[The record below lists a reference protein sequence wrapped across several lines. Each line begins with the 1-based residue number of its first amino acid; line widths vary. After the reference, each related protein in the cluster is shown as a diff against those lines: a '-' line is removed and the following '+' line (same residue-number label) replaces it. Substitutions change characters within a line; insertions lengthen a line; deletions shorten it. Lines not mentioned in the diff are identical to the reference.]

1 MCLIRNGSQSSLSV
15 SASISSPGKLTHTYE
30 DHQHTNNSNH
40 RHTNNHSDVG
50 PSSPDSL
57 NGGHRTLS
65 LVLSED
71 ICSGRETEPWQWVW
85 KMNRAHELCRDES
98 DDLITTDSN
107 ESNSKDHRYIRSKG
121 LGHYWDAHVRSLT
134 HRHTRRP
141 ITNTAHNENYTNK
154 HMHAHTHASKL
165 WLQST
170 CISSCLKMNVSS
182 KNKKGFTAWPVT
194 WLKSYFQVS
203 ICWLFLKKKLI
214 MCNDALFTI
223 SKILDKQAYSSNN
236 FLISSSS

>member
-40 RHTNNHSDVG
+40 WHTNNHSDIG

-85 KMNRAHELCRDES
+85 KMNRAHKLCRDES
-98 DDLITTDSN
+98 DDLTTIDSN
-107 ESNSKDHRYIRSKG
+107 ESNSKDHRYIRSSG
-121 LGHYWDAHVRSLT
+121 LGHYRDAHVRSLT
-134 HRHTRRP
+134 HRHTRRG

-154 HMHAHTHASKL
+154 HMHAHTHDSKV

-170 CISSCLKMNVSS
+170 CISYRIQVINSHLAWHDKVKYIIYTVLKLTFPVRI
-182 KNKKGFTAWPVT
+182 KKDSQLDQSHDRWTENWKV
-194 WLKSYFQVS
+194 
-203 ICWLFLKKKLI
+203 
-214 MCNDALFTI
+214 I
-223 SKILDKQAYSSNN
+223 SK
-236 FLISSSS
+236 